1 MNPTRS
7 PLPHPGHLLRGL
19 LLAAAVLCTP
29 LRPWAAST
37 DLASS
42 PLETSTATLVKP
54 NILFILDDSGS
65 MSYPYLPTGPAT
77 TAARPSSTRTP
88 SSTASTTTRR

>member
-1 MNPTRS
+1 VRAP
-7 PLPHPGHLLRGL
+7 
-19 LLAAAVLCTP
+19 A
-29 LRPWAAST
+29 PWAAST

-65 MSYPYLPTGPAT
+65 MSYPYLPDWAGNYSG
-77 TAARPSSTRTP
+77 TAKLYKNPKFNGIYYDPR
-88 SSTASTTTRR
+88 